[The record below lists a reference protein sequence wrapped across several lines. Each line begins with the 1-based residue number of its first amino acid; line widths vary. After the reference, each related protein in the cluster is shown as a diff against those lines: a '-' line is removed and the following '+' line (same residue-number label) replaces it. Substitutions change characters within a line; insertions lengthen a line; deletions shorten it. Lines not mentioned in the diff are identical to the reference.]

1 MENATTNNHAQK
13 PATEWAIQDSDELYG
28 ISRWGN
34 GYFSINDKGHLT
46 ILPEQRKDG
55 PTIDITEVIEEI
67 RAKNIL
73 FPTVIRFHDI
83 LRSQVVNLNR
93 TFRDVIENAG
103 YHGHYYGVYPIKVN
117 QMREVVEEIIDAGA
131 PYNFGL
137 EAGSRPE
144 ILAALAMNSNRDS
157 LTVLN
162 GYKDEDYL
170 RLALLGRKLGR
181 KMIVVIE
188 KFSELPLLL
197 KLSREMNIEPM
208 IGLRAKLSAEG
219 SGRWAESGGER
230 AKFGLTVPEILNAI
244 KLLKDAGKQDYLKL
258 LHFHVG
264 SQITDIRTV
273 KDAITEGARIYAKIA
288 QMNIDL
294 EYFDV
299 GGGLGIDYDG
309 SRSTAYSSTNY
320 TMRDYIE
327 DVVYILKQ
335 VCDLEEVKHPHIV
348 SESGRFISASHSCVI
363 FNVFDYIRQG
373 NTHFPTEPITGEH
386 IMVSNMRDLLKDMRP
401 NNIQETYNDAV
412 QLKEQ
417 SINAFKLGIL
427 GLEERAKIE
436 TMYWSISFRINSM
449 LKEMEFIP
457 EGLKQLEGVLSQ
469 QYLCNFSI
477 FQSTPDSWA
486 IGQLFPIVPLT
497 RLNEK
502 PTEACTL
509 ADITCDSDG
518 KIDEFIDVQQV
529 KQSLMVHRLQSDQHY
544 YMGIFLTGAYQEVMG
559 DMHNLFGCLNEVH
572 IFCDDEDPTDFY
584 IEEFIPG
591 TTCDQ
596 ALAQLQYNAQFLA
609 SIIKK
614 TVDSQVH
621 RGKLNPREGVNLVD
635 FYEDCLKSY
644 TYLEDP
650 TYSPPNTPLQ

>member
-1 MENATTNNHAQK
+1 
-13 PATEWAIQDSDELYG
+13 
-28 ISRWGN
+28 
-34 GYFSINDKGHLT
+34 
-46 ILPEQRKDG
+46 
-55 PTIDITEVIEEI
+55 IDITEVIEEI
-67 RAKNIL
+67 RAKNITL
-73 FPTVIRFHDI
+73 PTVIRFHDI

-103 YHGHYYGVYPIKVN
+103 YQGHYYGVYPIKVN

-137 EAGSRPE
+137 EAGSKPE
-144 ILAALAMNSNRDS
+144 LLAALAMNTNRDS
-157 LTVLN
+157 LTILN

-181 KMIVVIE
+181 KIIVVIE

-197 KLSREMNIEPM
+197 KLSQEMNVQPM

-219 SGRWAESGGER
+219 SGRWAESAGER
-230 AKFGLTVPEILNAI
+230 AKFGLTIPEILNAI
-244 KLLKDAGKQDYLKL
+244 KLIKDAGRQEDLKL
-258 LHFHVG
+258 FHFHVG

-273 KDAITEGARIYAKIA
+273 KDAITEGARIYAKIV
-288 QMNIDL
+288 QMNIEL

-309 SRSTAYSSTNY
+309 SRSTSYSSTNY
-320 TMRDYIE
+320 TLRDYIE

-363 FNVFDYIRQG
+363 FNAFDHIKPG
-373 NTHFPTEPITGEH
+373 NDNYPTDKTTGEH
-386 IMVSNMRDLLKDMRP
+386 IMVSNMRDLLKDITP
-401 NNIQETYNDAV
+401 KNLQETYNDAL
-412 QLKEQ
+412 QLKDQ

-427 GLEERAKIE
+427 SLEERAKIE
-436 TMYWSISFRINSM
+436 TMYWGICQKVSPM

-457 EGLKQLEGVLSQ
+457 EGLKELGNFLSH

-477 FQSTPDSWA
+477 FQSTPDAWA
-486 IGQLFPIVPLT
+486 IGQLFPIIPLT

-502 PTEACTL
+502 PLISCTL

-518 KIDEFIDVQQV
+518 KIDSFIDITDT
-529 KQSLMVHRLQSDQHY
+529 KKSLMVHPLISNQHY

-559 DMHNLFGCLNEVH
+559 DMHN
-572 IFCDDEDPTDFY
+572 
-584 IEEFIPG
+584 
-591 TTCDQ
+591 
-596 ALAQLQYNAQFLA
+596 
-609 SIIKK
+609 
-614 TVDSQVH
+614 
-621 RGKLNPREGVNLVD
+621 
-635 FYEDCLKSY
+635 
-644 TYLEDP
+644 
-650 TYSPPNTPLQ
+650 